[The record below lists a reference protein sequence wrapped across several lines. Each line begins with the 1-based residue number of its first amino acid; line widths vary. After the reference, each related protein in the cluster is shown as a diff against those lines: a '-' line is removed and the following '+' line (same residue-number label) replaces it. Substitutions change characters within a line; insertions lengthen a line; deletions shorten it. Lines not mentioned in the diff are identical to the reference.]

1 MMVDHGTFLVSTTYL
16 TEAMAIDRIAPE
28 LRRKAETVFPQA
40 KAMLPKAIAA
50 GGVKIACGSDA
61 PPAIPHGQQAKELV
75 ALVNRGMTPMQ
86 ALRAATITSAEL
98 IDEADELGRLAPGG
112 ESSRYHRGTRR
123 SLRGHLDDPRRAI
136 RHEGRRGL
144 QTGGSAMKKNG
155 QENLLWLLKQAFH
168 YSGHTVNEAMSKHGV
183 TSAQTG
189 LLRQLADEP
198 GLSGGAELGRRLL
211 ISPPGGA
218 QLALAT
224 LEKKNGLI
232 ERKPDPEHGRI
243 QRAYLTEKG
252 GRRTVTAANAD
263 AVAAHDELFSVLTA
277 EERKTLAELLVR
289 IVVQGHGEVSF
300 TLHPDAD

>member
-1 MMVDHGTFLVSTTYL
+1 M
-16 TEAMAIDRIAPE
+16 
-28 LRRKAETVFPQA
+28 
-40 KAMLPKAIAA
+40 
-50 GGVKIACGSDA
+50 
-61 PPAIPHGQQAKELV
+61 
-75 ALVNRGMTPMQ
+75 
-86 ALRAATITSAEL
+86 
-98 IDEADELGRLAPGG
+98 
-112 ESSRYHRGTRR
+112 
-123 SLRGHLDDPRRAI
+123 
-136 RHEGRRGL
+136 
-144 QTGGSAMKKNG
+144 KNG

-198 GLSGGAELGRRLL
+198 GLSGAELGRRLL
-211 ISPPGGA
+211 ISPQGA

-224 LEKKNGLI
+224 LEKNGLI

-243 QRAYLTEKG
+243 QRAYLTDK

-277 EERKTLAELLVR
+277 EERKTLADLLIR